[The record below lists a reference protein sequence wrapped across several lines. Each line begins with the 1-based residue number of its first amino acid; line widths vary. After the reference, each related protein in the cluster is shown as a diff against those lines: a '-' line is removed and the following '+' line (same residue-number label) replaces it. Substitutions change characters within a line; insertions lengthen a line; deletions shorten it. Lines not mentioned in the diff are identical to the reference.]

1 MPGRRLWFWISLS
14 HILIKMMGD
23 EGKVLGIGKHCDFQN
38 SLLIVLILTIEHI
51 EQLAE
56 LGIENLNK

>member
-1 MPGRRLWFWISLS
+1 
-14 HILIKMMGD
+14 MMGD

-38 SLLIVLILTIEHI
+38 SLLIILILTIEHI